1 MFTGNFNVS
10 YKDSKG
16 VEVATGYAALGQ
28 TVDTHL
34 SVKDRVAYES
44 DKINIDK
51 QEANFRAKVLQVADI
66 MGIATVEKGVG
77 E

>member
-16 VEVATGYAALGQ
+16 VEVATGYATLSQ
-28 TVDTHL
+28 TVDVHL
-34 SVKDRVAYES
+34 SVKDRVAYEA
-44 DKINIDK
+44 DKANIYK
-51 QEANFRAKVLQVADI
+51 QEADFRAKVIQVADI
-66 MGIATVEKGVG
+66 MGIATVDSKAG

>member
-16 VEVATGYAALGQ
+16 VEVATGYATLGQ
-28 TVDTHL
+28 TVDVHL
-34 SVKDRVAYES
+34 SVKDRVAYEA
-44 DKINIDK
+44 DKANIDN
-51 QEANFRAKVLQVADI
+51 QEADFRAKVIQVADI
-66 MGIATVEKGVG
+66 MGIATVDSKAG

>member
-16 VEVATGYAALGQ
+16 VEVATGYATLGQ
-28 TVDTHL
+28 TVDVHL
-34 SVKDRVAYES
+34 SVKDRVAYEA
-44 DKINIDK
+44 DKANIDK
-51 QEANFRAKVLQVADI
+51 QEADFRAKVIQVADI
-66 MGIATVEKGVG
+66 MGIATVDSKAG

>member
-16 VEVATGYAALGQ
+16 VEVATGYATLGQ
-28 TVDTHL
+28 TIDVHL

-44 DKINIDK
+44 DKTNIDK
-51 QEANFRAKVLQVADI
+51 QEADFRAKVIQVADI
-66 MGIATVEKGVG
+66 MGIATVDSKAG